1 MAPNDENVTFLQ
13 RMTDSRLRQLWRLT
27 NTLIMVRNGALTRI
41 SHEEIAKGCLFL
53 A

>member
-1 MAPNDENVTFLQ
+1 MLAEKAHPEAGGRGLG
-13 RMTDSRLRQLWRLT
+13 L
-27 NTLIMVRNGALTRI
+27 LTRI